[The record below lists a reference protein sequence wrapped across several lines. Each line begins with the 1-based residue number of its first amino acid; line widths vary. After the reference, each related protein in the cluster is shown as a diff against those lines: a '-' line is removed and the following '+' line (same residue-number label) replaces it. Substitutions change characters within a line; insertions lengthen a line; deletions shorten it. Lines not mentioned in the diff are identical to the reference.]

1 MFYSD
6 KVRSIPLEIRP
17 WRWTNTTYNLDLHKF
32 LNTFPKP
39 HAPNQDV
46 EFKIMK
52 LYDHWCIQIKP
63 ICRTSHPVN
72 ILWKDV
78 RGLIFLLTMVFL
90 PNSSLWVLF
99 YVSAKMAQLEMKLG
113 DYKLGIRKLEES
125 KLYANQIIS
134 SLVMKLVSWMQ
145 PWGISGRV
153 FACFVEFSS
162 DNTVDS
168 SINAIFERLRTGGK
182 PLFWVL

>member
-1 MFYSD
+1 MIRSG
-6 KVRSIPLEIRP
+6 SIPSEVRP
-17 WRWTNTTYNLDLHKF
+17 WRWTNTTYNLDLHEF

-52 LYDHWCIQIKP
+52 LDDHWCIQIKP
-63 ICRTSHPVN
+63 ICCTSHPVN
-72 ILWKDV
+72 ILRKDV

-113 DYKLGIRKLEES
+113 DYKLGIPKLES
-125 KLYANQIIS
+125 ASFMQIKS
-134 SLVMKLVSWMQ
+134 FLLLSWS
-145 PWGISGRV
+145 W
-153 FACFVEFSS
+153 
-162 DNTVDS
+162 
-168 SINAIFERLRTGGK
+168 
-182 PLFWVL
+182 